1 MTRLCHFGQK
11 PRQTKKPDLTIPVWT
26 AGARRPF
33 ATPVWAQTAT
43 AAEMPC
49 LTMAKWKT
57 DRVAIAYDVSAVT
70 HPQRPEQKPKHHP
83 SDRNVTMRAWLFG
96 HKIRR
101 QLSQMPHNLAIPNR
115 PFLRRQKSSQRF
127 PAKSCRHVKGKKSHQ
142 IIQQALSEYAF
153 FRPLL
158 RHLCQ

>member
-1 MTRLCHFGQK
+1 MPSPCQISSQAKANAFAEEPTMLLHALEDNVQPTPALRRHFGRK
-11 PRQTKKPDLTIPVWT
+11 PFQAKKTGLTIPVWT

-43 AAEMPC
+43 AAQMPC

-57 DRVAIAYDVSAVT
+57 DRVAITYDVSAVT

-83 SDRNVTMRAWLFG
+83 SARNVTMRAWLFG

-101 QLSQMPHNLAIPNR
+101 QLGRQPRIPTTPVWSKVR
-115 PFLRRQKSSQRF
+115 
-127 PAKSCRHVKGKKSHQ
+127 
-142 IIQQALSEYAF
+142 SEKN
-153 FRPLL
+153 P
-158 RHLCQ
+158 